1 MRQILFL
8 CVFASTS
15 LSTLEAKPFKR
26 PPHIDA
32 IYGADDR
39 SFVSS
44 YSPKNIQNLA
54 SSVAMIVSKDN
65 TKKGLLKTTIFA
77 QPLKENMKLCK
88 SERHENEPTLTGC
101 TGFLV
106 GPDLLAT
113 AGHCVDTEHKC
124 SDITIAFGV
133 YTTEKSSEGFKIA
146 QKDIYNCKEVIAREF
161 DGERDFAIIRLDRV
175 VKKRSP
181 LKLNL
186 SKEVTEGTSVFMLG
200 HPLGLPMLH
209 SKPAPVNVII
219 DDFSF
224 KATLDSFA
232 GNSGSPVINAQTSE
246 VEGILVRG
254 EEDFV
259 KDEEGCY
266 RYKKY
271 ETQLEPLRGEGVS
284 KISELR
290 EFLK

>member
-1 MRQILFL
+1 MRQVLFL
-8 CVFASTS
+8 CVFASLS
-15 LSTLEAKPFKR
+15 LATLEAKPFKR
-26 PPHIDA
+26 PPHVDA

-39 SFVSS
+39 SFISS
-44 YSPKNIQNLA
+44 YSPKKIQNLA

-77 QPLKENMKLCK
+77 QPLKESMKLCK
-88 SERHENEPTLTGC
+88 SELHENEPTLAGC

-113 AGHCVDTEHKC
+113 AGHCVNTEHKC
-124 SDITIAFGV
+124 ADIIIAFGV
-133 YTTEKSSEGFKIA
+133 YSTQKSPEGFKIA
-146 QKDIYNCKEVIAREF
+146 QKNIYYCKEVVAREI
-161 DGERDFAIIRLDRV
+161 DGERDFALIRLERV

-219 DDFSF
+219 DEFSF

-232 GNSGSPVINAQTSE
+232 GNSGSPVFNAQTSE

-259 KDEEGCY
+259 KEEEGCY

-271 ETQLEPLRGEGVS
+271 ETELEPLRGEGVS

-290 EFLK
+290 EFLR